1 MSSRYEIR
9 LSGSGGQGLILLGI
23 ILGETASI
31 YENKNAVQSQ
41 SYGPEARGGMSK
53 SDVIISDIEIDY
65 PKAYNVDFLL
75 ALTQQSFDKYTRE
88 VKKGGIVLYDS
99 TLVHSPVKGDYKL
112 IGLPLNDTAV
122 KDIGKSMVINIVSL
136 GAIVRLSN
144 IVKVENTEKALLK
157 RVPRGTEEL
166 NKKAFYAGVNLVDKT

>member
-1 MSSRYEIR
+1 MSLRYEIR

-53 SDVIISDIEIDY
+53 SDVIISDDEIDY

-75 ALTQQSFDKYTRE
+75 ALTQQSFDKYTKE
-88 VKKGGIVLYDS
+88 VKKGGTVLYDS
-99 TLVHSPVKGDYKL
+99 TLVHTPKEGDYKL
-112 IGLPLNDTAV
+112 IGLPLNDTAI

-136 GAIVRLSN
+136 GAIVKLSN
-144 IVKVENTEKALLK
+144 IVKIENTEKALLK

-166 NKKAFYAGVNLVDKT
+166 NKKAFYAGVNLAK

>member
-53 SDVIISDIEIDY
+53 SDVIISDNEIDY

-75 ALTQQSFDKYTRE
+75 ALTQQSFDKYTKE
-88 VKKGGIVLYDS
+88 IKKGGIALYDS
-99 TLVHSPVKGDYKL
+99 TLVHSPREGDYKL
-112 IGLPLNDTAV
+112 IGLPLNDTAIKEV
-122 KDIGKSMVINIVSL
+122 GKSMVINIVSL
-136 GAIVRLSN
+136 GAIIKLSN
-144 IVKVENTEKALLK
+144 IVQIENAEKALLK
-157 RVPRGTEEL
+157 RVPRGTEDL
-166 NKKAFYAGVNLVDKT
+166 NKKAFYAGINLAK

>member
-1 MSSRYEIR
+1 MASRYEIR

-53 SDVIISDIEIDY
+53 SDVIISDDEIDY

-75 ALTQQSFDKYTRE
+75 ALTQQSFDRYTKE

-99 TLVHSPVKGDYKL
+99 TLVHSPKEGDYRL
-112 IGLPLNDTAV
+112 IGLPLHETAV
-122 KDIGKSMVINIVSL
+122 RDIGKSMVINIVSL
-136 GAIVRLSN
+136 GAIVKISN
-144 IVKVENTEKALLK
+144 IVTIENTEKALLK
-157 RVPRGTEEL
+157 RVPKGTEEL
-166 NKKAFYAGVNLVDKT
+166 NKKAFYAGVSLAK